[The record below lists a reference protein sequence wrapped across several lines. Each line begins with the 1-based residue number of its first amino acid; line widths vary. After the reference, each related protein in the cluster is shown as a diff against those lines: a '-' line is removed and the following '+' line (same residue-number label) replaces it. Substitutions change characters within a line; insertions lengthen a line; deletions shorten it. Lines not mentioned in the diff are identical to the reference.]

1 VPDVAFVNGW
11 IGPLQQARISV
22 LDRAFLFGDGAYE
35 VIRAYHGRPFMLG
48 AHVQRLQASLRGL
61 ELSLPVSVRRFTS
74 LIDELLAR
82 SGYPEARI
90 YVQVTRGSG
99 RREHVFPK
107 RVRPTLVVYVDRA
120 RAVPRRRREAGDHA
134 ITLPDARWAHC
145 HLKSLQLLPN
155 VLAREAARRRGA
167 TEAIL
172 VAPGGWVREGAASN
186 VFIVRGGALQTH
198 PLGPEILPGVSRAI
212 VLDLAR
218 GAGIPVRERRF
229 RAEALFRADEVL
241 LSGTMLEIMPVVRID
256 GRRVGSGR
264 PGPVAQRLAQDF
276 RALKSA
282 AAPSRRAAGRGL
294 RG

>member
-1 VPDVAFVNGW
+1 MPDIAFVNGW
-11 IGPLQQARISV
+11 IGPLRQARISIQ
-22 LDRAFLFGDGAYE
+22 DRAFVFGDGAYE
-35 VIRAYHGRPFMLG
+35 VIRAYGGSPFMLD

-61 ELSLPVSVRRFTS
+61 ELALPISEARFVR
-74 LIDELLAR
+74 LIGDLLSR
-82 SGYPEARI
+82 SGHAEARI
-90 YVQVTRGSG
+90 YVQVTRGIG
-99 RREHVFPK
+99 RREHVFPE

-120 RAVPRRRREAGDHA
+120 HAVPARRRAAGDHA

-172 VAPGGWVREGAASN
+172 IGPGGWVREGAASN
-186 VFIVRGGALQTH
+186 VFIVRAGALQTH

-212 VLDLAR
+212 VLDLAGR
-218 GAGIPVRERRF
+218 AGIPVRERRF
-229 RAEALFRADEVL
+229 KSDALFAADEVL

-256 GRRVGSGR
+256 GKRIGAGR
-264 PGPVAQRLAQDF
+264 PGPVARRLATDF
-276 RALKSA
+276 QALRSA
-282 AAPSRRAAGRGL
+282 AAPSRRATRRSL